1 MESALCDLQAEVP
14 PDPVGASARL
24 AKIPGLLDLFCS
36 HLPTTMQY
44 GLEEVLMEAI
54 STLAHQHLDTIVSH
68 LLRQWLPL
76 ASGTSRIWRHLGGDP
91 SLALLILPKL
101 LSFMT
106 QLSILGTISCPGREE
121 LEEEVWEKHFKATC
135 AMYEVL
141 LGLHMEVMVQ
151 SVFPQLLYCLP
162 EQVKSWG
169 SFGDPATRP
178 EGLRMLTRC
187 LLQTGM
193 LKGVLIQRV
202 LPWMQSESPKLRL
215 LGTTILAEVIPL
227 SGKGKIQLRAFL
239 PVLKESAEDQ
249 QPDICLMALRSL
261 GRLLFWAPVEED
273 DCVREAAFH
282 LFVVLATWAKW
293 ECLDF
298 FVEQVKKNLVP
309 LLVHQ
314 SDPNRKVLE
323 ACRGAFPLAL
333 DFVAGKRLQQLYKRR
348 EISSTKII
356 LDLCQ
361 QLRPFCRVSR

>member
-1 MESALCDLQAEVP
+1 MERSRDTCHNEP
-14 PDPVGASARL
+14 
-24 AKIPGLLDLFCS
+24 
-36 HLPTTMQY
+36 
-44 GLEEVLMEAI
+44 LE
-54 STLAHQHLDTIVSH
+54 
-68 LLRQWLPL
+68 
-76 ASGTSRIWRHLGGDP
+76 
-91 SLALLILPKL
+91 
-101 LSFMT
+101 
-106 QLSILGTISCPGREE
+106 
-121 LEEEVWEKHFKATC
+121 
-135 AMYEVL
+135 
-141 LGLHMEVMVQ
+141 
-151 SVFPQLLYCLP
+151 
-162 EQVKSWG
+162 
-169 SFGDPATRP
+169 
-178 EGLRMLTRC
+178 
-187 LLQTGM
+187 LLQ
-193 LKGVLIQRV
+193 
-202 LPWMQSESPKLRL
+202 
-215 LGTTILAEVIPL
+215 VIPL

-273 DCVREAAFH
+273 DCVCEAPFH

-298 FVEQVKKNLVP
+298 FAEQVKKNLVP

-323 ACRGAFPLAL
+323 ACRGAFSLAL